1 MAWTVRKIIGCGAWG
16 VLCCALLT
24 GVAYAQGVPALV
36 VLVASDPASQAARRL
51 SKELQGI
58 GIDVLVLKATPENS
72 SGRES
77 LERSARSV
85 GAIAAVRL
93 VASGGGTE
101 VWVADRITGKT
112 VIRELMGPTGADAE
126 PDDVAV
132 GAVEL
137 LRASLMELHSP
148 NPPRGEAEAPQ
159 VVRDCGD
166 QAERGSTCPQSS
178 PRATFVRCG
187 PAMDLG
193 LGRFGASLHSNVAA
207 WGWITKGAGVHAFA
221 WSLWRLR
228 ASRSPKGAPRSLPRS
243 WDSGSPSIFGPPRS
257 SGFQSW
263 GPASSRPTWSRWAR
277 GTYREPTRRSR
288 AGTAGDT
295 VNWASRC
302 AWPRRY
308 AYASTPLRWRSVS
321 PCGVGQR
328 ARGRALGSPGRVD
341 VAGGRAVLG
350 AVIGAPGTRFLADFQ
365 RPGTG
370 TGTFTGAVDGMGRV

>member
-1 MAWTVRKIIGCGAWG
+1 MLGVCFCG
-16 VLCCALLT
+16 ALLT
-24 GVAYAQGVPALV
+24 GVAHGQGVPALV

-159 VVRDCGD
+159 VVRDL
-166 QAERGSTCPQSS
+166 AVIKPNEPVAAVPKARPARLSF
-178 PRATFVRCG
+178 AAG

-193 LGRFGASLHSNVAA
+193 LGRFGTSLHSNVAV

-221 WSLWRLR
+221 SVPWRLR

-243 WDSGSPSIFGPPRS
+243 WGS
-257 SGFQSW
+257 
-263 GPASSRPTWSRWAR
+263 
-277 GTYREPTRRSR
+277 E
-288 AGTAGDT
+288 
-295 VNWASRC
+295 
-302 AWPRRY
+302 
-308 AYASTPLRWRSVS
+308 
-321 PCGVGQR
+321 
-328 ARGRALGSPGRVD
+328 
-341 VAGGRAVLG
+341 
-350 AVIGAPGTRFLADFQ
+350 
-365 RPGTG
+365 
-370 TGTFTGAVDGMGRV
+370 